1 MSLRDYLKRYES
13 HPKRCK
19 KVTKKAKNAVTS
31 RIKIIEEDVVLKPTF
46 AKKSDSEEEFS
57 DDEKPLLA
65 LQNNKTDELRLL
77 GKFSLSRWT
86 EAPSVSESSS
96 EVNSRQLERRR
107 RRHDSPVSD
116 DGEKELADLAD
127 QNPSHGRAVNCAS
140 AEKADSVISKS
151 SISREFIES
160 PTDRSA
166 NGGSPRSEERTG
178 SPKVDAVSA
187 FENDNEPERST
198 SPKSFRIR
206 NAQEPADLSPPRRR
220 PARRRH
226 DSEESDLS
234 PPRKGRPAPHN
245 YVADSPRSSRCH
257 SVGTSSVRSRSV
269 RENESRSSR
278 HRLPERTRDRSA
290 ESSEPSTSSGRDAK
304 PVVRNKMT
312 ARKGAKQETEA
323 EKALREELEKRFAI
337 WNKGVKQVKE
347 REAKLE
353 EMAKEIDK
361 PLARYAG
368 DEDLEAHLKSQL
380 YEDDP
385 MYEYMM
391 RKRRREHPEP
401 PQCSKG
407 RLALPNRFSIPPG
420 ARWDG
425 VDRSNGFETRLL
437 SQKNLRQAEKEEYYK
452 WAAGIYE

>member
-151 SISREFIES
+151 SISH
-160 PTDRSA
+160 
-166 NGGSPRSEERTG
+166 
-178 SPKVDAVSA
+178 
-187 FENDNEPERST
+187 
-198 SPKSFRIR
+198 
-206 NAQEPADLSPPRRR
+206 RRR
-220 PARRRH
+220 GQ
-226 DSEESDLS
+226 DL
-234 PPRKGRPAPHN
+234 PRNLRICHHREDGRLGGGMTVRNRICLLLGKGDLLLIITLLIHREAPDATPLEQ
-245 YVADSPRSSRCH
+245 VLC
-257 SVGTSSVRSRSV
+257 V
-269 RENESRSSR
+269 
-278 HRLPERTRDRSA
+278 PEVSA